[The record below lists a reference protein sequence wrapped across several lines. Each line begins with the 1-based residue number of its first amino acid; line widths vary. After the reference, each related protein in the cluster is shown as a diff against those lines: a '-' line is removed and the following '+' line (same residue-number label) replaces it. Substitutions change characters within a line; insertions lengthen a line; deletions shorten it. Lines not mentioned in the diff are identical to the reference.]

1 MKKPQPARADA
12 LRPYDPETSTRI
24 QHSVDVQDFIDKQ
37 RFSPFQWT
45 ILALCFLVV
54 AADGFDTAAVGFI
67 APSLVQQ
74 WGIARSSLGPVMS
87 AALVGLGIG
96 ALAAGP
102 CADRLGRK
110 TVLVVSVFFFGV
122 WSLVAARATS
132 IESLTLLRFLT
143 GLGLG
148 AAMPN
153 AVTLMSEYAPARI
166 RAVAVNAMF
175 CGFSCGLAI
184 GGVASAWLI
193 PHFGWPSVLVAGGVG
208 PIALTVLLILL
219 LPESVQFLAVR
230 READRRIARI
240 LQRIAPHSRFD
251 GCRFVALDARA
262 GGEASLG
269 DAAVTGKPGNLG
281 GVNDVSQ
288 CGNANARPRW
298 ALSIVLSARY
308 RFGTLML
315 WLAYFMG
322 LLIYYLLT
330 NWLPTLFKDTGFS
343 GEKAALMT
351 SLFPLGGVLGNLCVG
366 WIMDRFA
373 GHRVVALT
381 FLLVGVLVLLVGRGI
396 GHQVWLGTLI
406 FLTGTV
412 ATSAVT
418 SMSALAASFYPTR
431 ARATGVAWMLGI
443 GRIGGVAGALVGA
456 ALMGLGWQFGAVF
469 SLLAVPSVIAA
480 SGVYLMTRRAQTD
493 ELSEAE
499 AGAAAAVAVK

>member
-1 MKKPQPARADA
+1 MKSPDR
-12 LRPYDPETSTRI
+12 
-24 QHSVDVQDFIDKQ
+24 SVDVQVFIDEQ

-45 ILALCFLVV
+45 ILVLCFLVV

-102 CADRLGRK
+102 FADRIGRK
-110 TVLVVSVFFFGV
+110 TVLVLSVFFFGI
-122 WSLVAARATS
+122 WSLAAARATS
-132 IESLTLLRFLT
+132 IESLTLLRFFT

-184 GGVASAWLI
+184 GGLASAWLI

-230 READRRIARI
+230 RKADQRIARI
-240 LQRIAPHSRFD
+240 LQRIAPHISLA
-251 GCRFVALDARA
+251 GCRFVARDDRAGHAADAREHRGA
-262 GGEASLG
+262 G
-269 DAAVTGKPGNLG
+269 TRT
-281 GVNDVSQ
+281 Q
-288 CGNANARPRW
+288 W
-298 ALSIVLSARY
+298 ALAVVLSSRY

-381 FLLVGVLVLLVGRGI
+381 YVLVGVLVLLVGQGV
-396 GHQVWLGTLI
+396 GHQLWLGTLI

-418 SMSALAASFYPTR
+418 SMSALAASFYPIR
-431 ARATGVAWMLGI
+431 ARATGVAWMLGV

-469 SLLAVPSVIAA
+469 SLLCVPAVIAA
-480 SGVYLMTRRAQTD
+480 GGVYLMMRRVPED
-493 ELSEAE
+493 ESPS
-499 AGAAAAVAVK
+499 GSQVAAMAVK

>member
-1 MKKPQPARADA
+1 MNTGRTV
-12 LRPYDPETSTRI
+12 E
-24 QHSVDVQDFIDKQ
+24 VQAFIDSQ

-45 ILALCFLVV
+45 ILVLCFLVV
-54 AADGFDTAAVGFI
+54 AADGFDTAAVGYI

-74 WGIARSSLGPVMS
+74 WGVTRSSLGPVMS

-102 CADRLGRK
+102 CADRIGRK
-110 TVLVVSVFFFGV
+110 TVLVLSVFFFGA
-122 WSLVAARATS
+122 WSFAAAHATS
-132 IESLTLLRFLT
+132 IESLTALRFFT

-175 CGFSCGLAI
+175 CGFSCGLAV

-193 PHFGWPSVLVAGGVG
+193 PHFGWSSVLLAGGAG
-208 PIALTVLLILL
+208 PIVLTVLLVLL
-219 LPESVQFLAVR
+219 LPESVQFMVVR
-230 READRRIARI
+230 KRPDERVVRI
-240 LQRIAPHSRFD
+240 LKRIAPHHRLD
-251 GCRFVALDARA
+251 GCRFIAL
-262 GGEASLG
+262 ESLEVHTATRG
-269 DAAVTGKPGNLG
+269 TKTP
-281 GVNDVSQ
+281 S
-288 CGNANARPRW
+288 
-298 ALSIVLSARY
+298 ALALVLSSRY

-330 NWLPTLFKDTGFS
+330 NWLPTLFRDTGFS

-366 WIMDRFA
+366 WVMDRVN
-373 GHRVVALT
+373 GNRVIAITYMLVAA
-381 FLLVGVLVLLVGRGI
+381 LVLLVGHGV
-396 GHQVWLGTLI
+396 GHQILLGTLI

-412 ATSAVT
+412 VTSAVT

-431 ARATGVAWMLGI
+431 GRATGVAWMLGV

-456 ALMGLGWQFGAVF
+456 TLMGLNWHFGSVF
-469 SLLAVPSVIAA
+469 SLLAVPALVSAIALVVMA
-480 SGVYLMTRRAQTD
+480 PRVDEESAQQAPSGI
-493 ELSEAE
+493 
-499 AGAAAAVAVK
+499 

>member
-1 MKKPQPARADA
+1 
-12 LRPYDPETSTRI
+12 
-24 QHSVDVQDFIDKQ
+24 
-37 RFSPFQWT
+37 
-45 ILALCFLVV
+45 
-54 AADGFDTAAVGFI
+54 
-67 APSLVQQ
+67 
-74 WGIARSSLGPVMS
+74 
-87 AALVGLGIG
+87 
-96 ALAAGP
+96 
-102 CADRLGRK
+102 
-110 TVLVVSVFFFGV
+110 
-122 WSLVAARATS
+122 
-132 IESLTLLRFLT
+132 LLRFFT

-175 CGFSCGLAI
+175 CGFSCGLAV
-184 GGVASAWLI
+184 GGLASAWLI

-208 PIALTVLLILL
+208 PIVLSVLLILM

-230 READRRIARI
+230 RRADQRIARI
-240 LQRIAPHSRFD
+240 LQRIVPLSRFD
-251 GCRFVALDARA
+251 GCRFIALDARA
-262 GGEASLG
+262 GRETATHR
-269 DAAVTGKPGNLG
+269 AGKPGERT
-281 GVNDVSQ
+281 Q
-288 CGNANARPRW
+288 W
-298 ALSIVLSARY
+298 ALAVVLSSRY

-373 GHRVVALT
+373 GHRVVAMTYVLVG
-381 FLLVGVLVLLVGRGI
+381 LLVLFVGHGV

-412 ATSAVT
+412 TTSAVT

-469 SLLAVPSVIAA
+469 SLLAVPAVIAA
-480 SGVYLMTRRAQTD
+480 SGVFLMMRRVPLD
-493 ELSEAE
+493 ESSSE
-499 AGAAAAVAVK
+499 GAVAAVAVK

>member
-1 MKKPQPARADA
+1 MIRSE
-12 LRPYDPETSTRI
+12 RN
-24 QHSVDVQDFIDKQ
+24 VDVQAFIDEQ
-37 RFSPFQWT
+37 RFSPYQWT
-45 ILALCFLVV
+45 ILLLCFLVV

-102 CADRLGRK
+102 FADRLGRK
-110 TVLVVSVFFFGV
+110 TVLVLSVFFFGV
-122 WSLVAARATS
+122 WSLAAARANS
-132 IESLTLLRFLT
+132 IEALTLLRFLT

-153 AVTLMSEYAPARI
+153 AVTLMSEYAPARL
-166 RAVAVNAMF
+166 RAVAVNGMF

-230 READRRIARI
+230 RQADRRIARI
-240 LQRIAPHSRFD
+240 LQRIAPHSRLE
-251 GCRFVALDARA
+251 GCRFVAVDARA
-262 GGEASLG
+262 GHEA
-269 DAAVTGKPGNLG
+269 AA
-281 GVNDVSQ
+281 S
-288 CGNANARPRW
+288 NASKSGARPQW
-298 ALSIVLSARY
+298 ALAIVLSSRY

-381 FLLVGVLVLLVGRGI
+381 FVLVGVLVLLVGRGV

-456 ALMGLGWQFGAVF
+456 VLMGLGWQFGAVF

-480 SGVYLMTRRAQTD
+480 SGVYLMMRRVRAD
-493 ELSEAE
+493 ASSEQ
-499 AGAAAAVAVK
+499 GANPAVALE

>member
-1 MKKPQPARADA
+1 M
-12 LRPYDPETSTRI
+12 TSAER
-24 QHSVDVQDFIDKQ
+24 SVDVQAFIDEQ

-45 ILALCFLVV
+45 ILVLCFLVV

-102 CADRLGRK
+102 CADRIGRK
-110 TVLVVSVFFFGV
+110 MVLVWSVFFFGV
-122 WSLVAARATS
+122 WSLAAARATS
-132 IESLTLLRFLT
+132 IESLTMLRFFT

-175 CGFSCGLAI
+175 CGFSCGLAV
-184 GGVASAWLI
+184 GGLASAWLI

-208 PIALTVLLILL
+208 PIVLSVLLILM

-230 READRRIARI
+230 RRADQRIARI
-240 LQRIAPHSRFD
+240 LRRIAPHSRFD
-251 GCRFVALDARA
+251 GCRFIALDARA
-262 GGEASLG
+262 GREA
-269 DAAVTGKPGNLG
+269 AAPGAGKPGERA
-281 GVNDVSQ
+281 Q
-288 CGNANARPRW
+288 W
-298 ALSIVLSARY
+298 ALAVVLSSRY

-373 GHRVVALT
+373 GHRVVAMTYVLVG
-381 FLLVGVLVLLVGRGI
+381 LLVLFVGHGV

-412 ATSAVT
+412 TTSAVT

-469 SLLAVPSVIAA
+469 SLLAVPAVIAA
-480 SGVYLMTRRAQTD
+480 SGVFLMMRRVPLD
-493 ELSEAE
+493 ESSSE
-499 AGAAAAVAVK
+499 GVVAAVALK

>member
-1 MKKPQPARADA
+1 M
-12 LRPYDPETSTRI
+12 TGSVRI
-24 QHSVDVQDFIDKQ
+24 VDVQAFIDEQ

-45 ILALCFLVV
+45 ILVLCFLVV

-102 CADRLGRK
+102 CADRIGRK
-110 TVLVVSVFFFGV
+110 TVLVLSVFFFGV
-122 WSLVAARATS
+122 WSLVASRAS
-132 IESLTLLRFLT
+132 SLESLTLLRFFT

-153 AVTLMSEYAPARI
+153 AVTIMSEYAPARI

-175 CGFSCGLAI
+175 CGFSCGLAM

-208 PIALTVLLILL
+208 PIVLTVLLILL

-230 READRRIARI
+230 KRADQRIARI
-240 LQRIAPHSRFD
+240 LQRIAPHVSFD
-251 GCRFVALDARA
+251 GCRFVAPDSRVDREAKARSVDHGVSADSASERAAPDAR
-262 GGEASLG
+262 
-269 DAAVTGKPGNLG
+269 P
-281 GVNDVSQ
+281 Q
-288 CGNANARPRW
+288 W
-298 ALSIVLSARY
+298 ALAVVLSSRY

-315 WLAYFMG
+315 WLTYFMG

-343 GEKAALMT
+343 SGKAALMT
-351 SLFPLGGVLGNLCVG
+351 SLFPLGGILGNLCVG

-381 FLLVGVLVLLVGRGI
+381 FVLVGALVLLVGQGV

-469 SLLAVPSVIAA
+469 SLLAVPALIAA
-480 SGVYLMTRRAQTD
+480 SGVFLMTRRVPVEQPSVDGSGT
-493 ELSEAE
+493 
-499 AGAAAAVAVK
+499 AVAVE

>member
-1 MKKPQPARADA
+1 MKSLERN
-12 LRPYDPETSTRI
+12 
-24 QHSVDVQDFIDKQ
+24 VDVQAFIDEQ

-45 ILALCFLVV
+45 ILVLCFLVV

-74 WGIARSSLGPVMS
+74 WGIARSALGPVMS

-102 CADRLGRK
+102 FADRIGRK
-110 TVLVVSVFFFGV
+110 MVLVLSVFFFGV
-122 WSLVAARATS
+122 WSLAAARATS
-132 IESLTLLRFLT
+132 IESLTLLRFFT

-175 CGFSCGLAI
+175 CGFSCGLAV
-184 GGVASAWLI
+184 GGLASAWLI
-193 PHFGWPSVLVAGGVG
+193 PQFGWPSVLVAGGVG
-208 PIALTVLLILL
+208 PIALSVLLILM
-219 LPESVQFLAVR
+219 LPESAQFLAVR
-230 READRRIARI
+230 KRADGRIARI
-240 LQRIAPHSRFD
+240 LQRITPQARFD
-251 GCRFVALDARA
+251 GCRFVALDTRANASHAASQNGARA
-262 GGEASLG
+262 ERAQWPL
-269 DAAVTGKPGNLG
+269 A
-281 GVNDVSQ
+281 
-288 CGNANARPRW
+288 
-298 ALSIVLSARY
+298 IVLSARY

-373 GHRVVALT
+373 GHRVVAMT
-381 FLLVGVLVLLVGRGI
+381 YVLVGLLVLLVGHGL
-396 GHQVWLGTLI
+396 GNQVWLGTLI
-406 FLTGTV
+406 FFTGTV
-412 ATSAVT
+412 TTGAVT

-469 SLLAVPSVIAA
+469 SLLAVPAVISACGVFLMMRRTPLDDA
-480 SGVYLMTRRAQTD
+480 S
-493 ELSEAE
+493 SE
-499 AGAAAAVAVK
+499 GAVAAVAVK

>member
-1 MKKPQPARADA
+1 MNMQPSR
-12 LRPYDPETSTRI
+12 
-24 QHSVDVQDFIDKQ
+24 SVDVQAFIDEQ

-45 ILALCFLVV
+45 ILVLCFLVV

-74 WGIARSSLGPVMS
+74 WGIARSALGPVMS

-102 CADRLGRK
+102 FADRIGRK
-110 TVLVVSVFFFGV
+110 TVLVLSVFFFGLA
-122 WSLVAARATS
+122 SLAAARATS
-132 IESLTLLRFLT
+132 IESLTLWRLLT

-166 RAVAVNAMF
+166 RAVVVNAMF

-184 GGVASAWLI
+184 GGLASAWLI
-193 PHFGWPSVLVAGGVG
+193 PHFGWSSVLVAGGVG

-219 LPESVQFLAVR
+219 LPESAQFLAVR
-230 READRRIARI
+230 RKADQRITRI
-240 LQRIAPHSRFD
+240 LQRIAPNAVLD
-251 GCRFVALDARA
+251 GCRFVALDDRLMHEAHADNTAHTADARKSSRPQWA
-262 GGEASLG
+262 L
-269 DAAVTGKPGNLG
+269 AAV
-281 GVNDVSQ
+281 
-288 CGNANARPRW
+288 
-298 ALSIVLSARY
+298 LSSRY

-330 NWLPTLFKDTGFS
+330 NWLPTLFKDTGFPVD
-343 GEKAALMT
+343 KAALMT
-351 SLFPLGGVLGNLCVG
+351 SLFPLGGVLGNLIVG

-373 GHRVVALT
+373 GHRVIALT
-381 FLLVGVLVLLVGRGI
+381 YVLVGVFVLLVGRGV
-396 GHQVWLGTLI
+396 GHQIWLGALI
-406 FLTGTV
+406 FLTGTTV
-412 ATSAVT
+412 TSAVT
-418 SMSALAASFYPTR
+418 SMSALAAGFYPTR

-469 SLLAVPSVIAA
+469 SLLALPALVAA
-480 SGVYLMTRRAQTD
+480 GAVYLMMRRVPVD
-493 ELSEAE
+493 EPSPESSLTAI
-499 AGAAAAVAVK
+499 AMK

>member
-1 MKKPQPARADA
+1 MKKPQSGRAET
-12 LRPYDPETSTRI
+12 LRPYDPAASTRT
-24 QHSVDVQDFIDKQ
+24 QRSVDVQAFIDDQ

-45 ILALCFLVV
+45 ILVLCFLVV

-102 CADRLGRK
+102 CADRVGRK
-110 TVLVVSVFFFGV
+110 TVLVLSVFFFGM
-122 WSLVAARATS
+122 WSLAAARATS

-208 PIALTVLLILL
+208 PIVLTVLLILL

-230 READRRIARI
+230 RQADQRIARI

-251 GCRFVALDARA
+251 DCRFVALDARA
-262 GGEASLG
+262 GREATMADAATAGSMSKRG
-269 DAAVTGKPGNLG
+269 DAG
-281 GVNDVSQ
+281 
-288 CGNANARPRW
+288 ARPQW
-298 ALSIVLSARY
+298 ALAIVLSSRY

-381 FLLVGVLVLLVGRGI
+381 FVLVGVLVLLVGRGV

-480 SGVYLMTRRAQTD
+480 CGVYLMTRRVQVD
-493 ELSEAE
+493 GLSEE
-499 AGAAAAVAVK
+499 GAVGAVAAK

>member
-1 MKKPQPARADA
+1 MIRSE
-12 LRPYDPETSTRI
+12 RN
-24 QHSVDVQDFIDKQ
+24 VDVQAFIDEQ
-37 RFSPFQWT
+37 RFSPYQWT
-45 ILALCFLVV
+45 ILVLCFLVV

-74 WGIARSSLGPVMS
+74 WGVARSSLGPVMS

-110 TVLVVSVFFFGV
+110 TVLVLSVFFFGV
-122 WSLVAARATS
+122 WSLAAARANS

-153 AVTLMSEYAPARI
+153 AVTLMSEYAPARL
-166 RAVAVNAMF
+166 RAVAVNGMF

-208 PIALTVLLILL
+208 PTALTVLLILL

-230 READRRIARI
+230 RQADRRIARI
-240 LQRIAPHSRFD
+240 LQRIAPHSRFE
-251 GCRFVALDARA
+251 GCRFVAVDARA
-262 GGEASLG
+262 GHEA
-269 DAAVTGKPGNLG
+269 AAGHASKAG
-281 GVNDVSQ
+281 
-288 CGNANARPRW
+288 ARPQW
-298 ALSIVLSARY
+298 ALAVVLSSRY

-351 SLFPLGGVLGNLCVG
+351 SLFPLGGILGNLCVG

-373 GHRVVALT
+373 GHRVVAVT
-381 FLLVGVLVLLVGRGI
+381 FVLVGVLVLLVGRGV
-396 GHQVWLGTLI
+396 GHQLWLGTLI

-418 SMSALAASFYPTR
+418 SMSALAASFYPTQ

-480 SGVYLMTRRAQTD
+480 SGVYLMTRRVQGDASSK
-493 ELSEAE
+493 EG
-499 AGAAAAVAVK
+499 AGPAVALE